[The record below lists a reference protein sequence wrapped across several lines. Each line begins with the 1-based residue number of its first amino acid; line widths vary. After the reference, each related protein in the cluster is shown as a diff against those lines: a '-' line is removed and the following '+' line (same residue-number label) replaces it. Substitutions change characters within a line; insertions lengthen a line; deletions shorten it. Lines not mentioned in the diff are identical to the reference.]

1 MHNVHQYD
9 PAMGVRTIAG
19 GQFDVHKVQQA
30 IKWTVY
36 ILLIINFG
44 YYIYEDWNRAIHTL
58 RAGASFLDWAGEF
71 AASIDELGW
80 FMLLAMF
87 ELETYVLEDEAWTGW
102 VARTVHAVR
111 VVCYTM
117 IAHTIYAYLVVIV
130 SLQPTIPIEG
140 VASLCD
146 MVDDNVSYVYNLRY
160 NEVNGDTCAG
170 LSDAAEFFW
179 LADDPIVTDEAGL
192 NLERNLAWADLI
204 EAAIWLVI
212 VLIIEAVV
220 RLQGRGVTGGP
231 VVTVLNRTQIIL
243 YAILIGIGVYWAT
256 LSHWLYFWDEL
267 VWIGGFAAI
276 EMNISEWRSE
286 IMDEA
291 ETAR

>member
-1 MHNVHQYD
+1 MHKAHQYD
-9 PAMGVRTIAG
+9 PAMGVGTIAG
-19 GQFDVHKVQQA
+19 GKFDVRKIQQA

-36 ILLIINFG
+36 TLLIINFG

-87 ELETYVLEDEAWTGW
+87 ELETYVLEDDAVTGW

-111 VVCYTM
+111 VACYAM
-117 IAHTIYAYLVVIV
+117 IAHTIFAYLVVIV
-130 SLQPTIPIEG
+130 SLQPTIPVEG

-146 MVDDNVSYVYNLRY
+146 VADDKVSYVYNLRY
-160 NEVNGDTCAG
+160 TEVNGDTCAG
-170 LSDAAEFFW
+170 LSDASEFFW

-192 NLERNLAWADLI
+192 NLERDLAWADLI

-212 VLIIEAVV
+212 VLAIEAVV
-220 RLQGRGVTGGP
+220 RLQGREVTGGSI
-231 VVTVLNRTQIIL
+231 VTALNRMQIIL
-243 YAILIGIGVYWAT
+243 YAVLIGIGVYWAT

>member
-1 MHNVHQYD
+1 MHKVDQYD

-19 GQFDVHKVQQA
+19 GKFDLHKIQQA

-36 ILLIINFG
+36 TLLIINFG

-58 RAGASFLDWAGEF
+58 RAGASILDWAGEF

-87 ELETYVLEDEAWTGW
+87 ELETYFLEDEARTGW
-102 VARTVHAVR
+102 VTRTVHAVR
-111 VVCYTM
+111 VVCYAM
-117 IAHTIYAYLVVIV
+117 IAHAIYAYLVVIV
-130 SLQPTIPIEG
+130 SLQPTIPVEG
-140 VASLCD
+140 AASLCD
-146 MVDDNVSYVYNLRY
+146 MVDDNVTYVYSLRY
-160 NEVNGDTCAG
+160 TEVNSDTCAG
-170 LSDAAEFFW
+170 LSDASEFFW

-192 NLERNLAWADLI
+192 NLERDLAWADLI

-212 VLIIEAVV
+212 VLAIEVVV
-220 RLQGRGVTGGP
+220 RMQGRGVTGGT
-231 VVTVLNRTQIIL
+231 VVSAANGVQIVLYVT
-243 YAILIGIGVYWAT
+243 LIGIGIYWAS

-276 EMNISEWRSE
+276 EMNLSEWR
-286 IMDEA
+286 DELLDK
-291 ETAR
+291 EVTT

>member
-1 MHNVHQYD
+1 MHKVHQYD

-19 GQFDVHKVQQA
+19 GKFDVRKIQQA

-36 ILLIINFG
+36 TLLIINFG

-87 ELETYVLEDEAWTGW
+87 ELETYVFEDEAWTGW

-111 VVCYTM
+111 VVCYAM
-117 IAHTIYAYLVVIV
+117 IAHTIYAYLVVVV
-130 SLQPTIPIEG
+130 SLQPTIPVEG
-140 VASLCD
+140 VVSLCD
-146 MVDDNVSYVYNLRY
+146 MVDDNVSYVTNLRY
-160 NEVNGDTCAG
+160 TEVNDDTCAG
-170 LSDAAEFFW
+170 LSDASEFFW
-179 LADDPIVTDEAGL
+179 LADDPIVTDAAGL

-212 VLIIEAVV
+212 VLAIEAVV

-231 VVTVLNRTQIIL
+231 VVTVLNRMQIIL
-243 YAILIGIGVYWAT
+243 YAVLIGIGVYWAT

-276 EMNISEWRSE
+276 ELNISKWRSE

-291 ETAR
+291 ETA